1 MRRLLSHVG
10 RADPGA
16 AVVFDDW
23 PLPPP
28 APPTDRSEVRAAVRR
43 FLLTGLVVLL
53 VAAVPT
59 TWWIRAV
66 AEEHAVQHVLRVTQ
80 RLATH
85 AVAPLITDDL
95 LAGDAAATAQL
106 DVRMQPWLDDGTIHR
121 IKIWDEE
128 GTIVY
133 SDEHALVGQNY
144 GPPPWD
150 EDLVARGEGVAT
162 IEHQQAAEN
171 SHESG
176 AGQLVEVY
184 VGFVPAGGEQ
194 LVLEAY
200 YDDSIVRDEQ
210 SSVLMGMAP
219 ALLLT
224 LALFQ
229 LAQLA
234 PAVGLA
240 RRIQDHRTARA
251 QLLQHAV
258 DAAELE
264 RVRVAR
270 DLHDDVI
277 QDLAGLSYSLEAQ
290 EMTADVPEQRSALG
304 RSRTILQG
312 SLRTLRGVTTALYSP
327 DLLTLGLPKAL
338 ARLADPLAQRGID
351 TSVQI
356 GPAVFLTPEQEG
368 MFLKVARE
376 AFANIS
382 KHAHASTVSLRLGVE
397 HGATV
402 LTISDDGTGFDDSR
416 GSPEGHL
423 GLRIMRDIADA
434 AGAALEV
441 RSQPGVGTTVL
452 VTLPHDA
459 VTTRL

>member
-1 MRRLLSHVG
+1 MRQLLPRTARPLH
-10 RADPGA
+10 A
-16 AVVFDDW
+16 AGGLMTDW
-23 PLPPP
+23 PVTPPP
-28 APPTDRSEVRAAVRR
+28 PVTDRSEVRTAVRK
-43 FLLTGLVVLL
+43 FLLTGLLVLL
-53 VAAVPT
+53 VAAVPA

-66 AEEHAVQHVLRVTQ
+66 AEEHAVEHVLRVTQ
-80 RLATH
+80 RLADY
-85 AVAPLITDDL
+85 AVAPLITDEL

-106 DVRMQPWLDDGTIHR
+106 DVRLQPWLTDGTIHR
-121 IKIWDEE
+121 IKIWDED

-133 SDEHALVGQNY
+133 SDEHELIGQNY
-144 GPPPWD
+144 GPPSWD
-150 EDLVARGEGVAT
+150 DDLVARGEGIAA
-162 IEHQQAAEN
+162 IEHQQGAEN
-171 SHESG
+171 THESG

-184 VGFVPAGGEQ
+184 VGFVPASGEQ
-194 LVLEAY
+194 LVFEAY
-200 YDDSIVRDEQ
+200 YDDAIVRDEQ
-210 SSVLMGMAP
+210 RSVLMGMAP

-224 LALFQ
+224 LVLFQ

-312 SLRTLRGVTTALYSP
+312 SLRTLRGITTALYSP

-356 GPAVFLTPEQEG
+356 GPAVFLTPEQEA

-376 AFANIS
+376 AFANIA
-382 KHAHASTVSLRLGVE
+382 KHAHASTVTLHLAVE

-402 LTISDDGTGFDDSR
+402 MTVSDDGTGFDDSR
-416 GSPEGHL
+416 PSPEGHL

-434 AGAALEV
+434 AGAELSV
-441 RSQPGVGTTVL
+441 RSRPGVGTTVR
-452 VTLPHDA
+452 TTRPHDA
-459 VTTRL
+459 GTVRS

>member
-1 MRRLLSHVG
+1 MRRLLA
-10 RADPGA
+10 RADRTAPEIA
-16 AVVFDDW
+16 AQLPDW
-23 PLPPP
+23 PVAPPP
-28 APPTDRSEVRAAVRR
+28 VVDRSEVRVAVLR
-43 FLLTGLVVLL
+43 FLLAGLMVVL
-53 VAAVPT
+53 VAAVPA

-66 AEEHAVQHVLRVTQ
+66 AEEHAVEHVLRVTQ
-80 RLATH
+80 RLANY

-95 LAGDAAATAQL
+95 LVGDADATAVL
-106 DVRMQPWLDDGTIHR
+106 DTRLRPWLADGTIRR
-121 IKIWDEE
+121 IKIWDQD

-133 SDEHALVGQNY
+133 SDEHELIGQNY
-144 GPPPWD
+144 GPPSWD
-150 EDLVARGEGVAT
+150 EDLVARGEGVAA
-162 IEHQQAAEN
+162 IEHQQDAEN
-171 SHESG
+171 SRESG
-176 AGQLVEVY
+176 AGRLVEVY
-184 VGFVPAGGEQ
+184 VGFVAAGGEQ
-194 LVLEAY
+194 LVFEAY
-200 YDDSIVRDEQ
+200 YDDSIVRAEQ
-210 SSVLMGMAP
+210 HSVLMGMAP
-219 ALLLT
+219 AFLLT

-290 EMTADVPEQRSALG
+290 EMTAAVPEQRSALG

-312 SLRTLRGVTTALYSP
+312 SLRTLRGITTALYSP

-356 GPAVFLTPEQEG
+356 SPAVFLTPEQEG
-368 MFLKVARE
+368 MVLKVARE

-382 KHAHASTVSLRLGVE
+382 KHAHASTVSLRLDVE
-397 HGATV
+397 AGATV
-402 LTISDDGTGFDDSR
+402 LMISDDGTGFDDSR

-434 AGAALEV
+434 AGAGLEV
-441 RSQPGVGTTVL
+441 RSQPGTGTTV
-452 VTLPHDA
+452 VATLPHDA
-459 VTTRL
+459 VTSRF

>member
-1 MRRLLSHVG
+1 MRRLLPRTD
-10 RADPGA
+10 RAAPDIEGLLA
-16 AVVFDDW
+16 DW
-23 PLPPP
+23 PAPPPP
-28 APPTDRSEVRAAVRR
+28 ADRSEVRAAVRR

-53 VAAVPT
+53 VVAVPA

-66 AEEHAVQHVLRVTQ
+66 AEEHAVEHVLRVTQ
-80 RLATH
+80 RLANY
-85 AVAPLITDDL
+85 AVAPLITDEL
-95 LAGDAAATAQL
+95 LAGGPAATAQL
-106 DVRMQPWLDDGTIHR
+106 DVRLQPWLNDGTIRR
-121 IKIWDEE
+121 IKIWDAE

-133 SDEHALVGQNY
+133 SDEHELIGQNY
-144 GPPPWD
+144 GPPAWD
-150 EDLVARGEGVAT
+150 GDLVARGEGVAT
-162 IEHQQAAEN
+162 VEHQQDPEN

-194 LVLEAY
+194 LVFEAY

-210 SSVLMGMAP
+210 RSVLMGMAP
-219 ALLLT
+219 AFLLT
-224 LALFQ
+224 LLLFQ

-277 QDLAGLSYSLEAQ
+277 QELAGLSYSLEAQ
-290 EMTADVPEQRSALG
+290 EMTAAVPEQRSALG
-304 RSRTILQG
+304 RSRSVLQG
-312 SLRTLRGVTTALYSP
+312 SLRTLRGITTALYSP
-327 DLLTLGLPKAL
+327 DLLTLGLPRAL

-356 GPAVFLTPEQEG
+356 SPAVLLTPEQEG

-382 KHAHASTVSLRLGVE
+382 KHAHASTVRLRLDAE
-397 HGATV
+397 PGATV
-402 LTISDDGTGFDDSR
+402 MSITDDGTGFDDSR

-434 AGAALEV
+434 AGAALELSS
-441 RSQPGVGTTVL
+441 RPGVGTTVL

-459 VTTRL
+459 VTRRF

>member
-1 MRRLLSHVG
+1 MRRLLSRVEHTTPAPEVLL
-10 RADPGA
+10 
-16 AVVFDDW
+16 DDW

-28 APPTDRSEVRAAVRR
+28 PTTDRSEVRAAVRR

-53 VAAVPT
+53 VAAVPA

-66 AEEHAVQHVLRVTQ
+66 AEEHAVQHVLRITQ
-80 RLATH
+80 RLANY
-85 AVAPLITDDL
+85 AVAPLITDEL
-95 LAGDAAATAQL
+95 LAGGPAATAQL
-106 DVRMQPWLDDGTIHR
+106 DVRLQPWLDDGAIRR
-121 IKIWDEE
+121 IKIWDED

-133 SDEHALVGQNY
+133 SDEHELIGQNY
-144 GPPPWD
+144 GPPSWD
-150 EDLVARGEGVAT
+150 DDLVARGEGAAT
-162 IEHQQAAEN
+162 VEHQQDVEN

-176 AGQLVEVY
+176 AGRLVEVY

-194 LVLEAY
+194 LVFEAY

-210 SSVLMGMAP
+210 HSVLMGMAP
-219 ALLLT
+219 VFLLT
-224 LALFQ
+224 LAMFQ

-290 EMTADVPEQRSALG
+290 EMTAAVPEQRSALG

-312 SLRTLRGVTTALYSP
+312 SLRTLRGITSALYSP

-351 TSVQI
+351 TSVRI
-356 GPAVFLTPEQEG
+356 SPAVFLTPEQEG

-382 KHAHASTVSLRLGVE
+382 KHAHASTVSLRLDVE

-402 LTISDDGTGFDDSR
+402 MSISDDGTGFDDSG

-434 AGAALEV
+434 SGAGLEI

-452 VTLPHDA
+452 ATLPRDA
-459 VTTRL
+459 VTRRF

>member
-1 MRRLLSHVG
+1 MRQLLPRTARPLH
-10 RADPGA
+10 A
-16 AVVFDDW
+16 AGGLMTDW
-23 PLPPP
+23 PVTPPP
-28 APPTDRSEVRAAVRR
+28 PVTDRSEVRTAVRK
-43 FLLTGLVVLL
+43 FLLTGLLVLL
-53 VAAVPT
+53 VAAVPA

-66 AEEHAVQHVLRVTQ
+66 AEEHAVEHVLRVTQ
-80 RLATH
+80 RLADY
-85 AVAPLITDDL
+85 AVAPLITDEL

-106 DVRMQPWLDDGTIHR
+106 DVRLQPWLTDGTIHR
-121 IKIWDEE
+121 IKIWDED

-133 SDEHALVGQNY
+133 SDEHELIGQNY
-144 GPPPWD
+144 GPPSWD
-150 EDLVARGEGVAT
+150 DDLVARGEGIAA
-162 IEHQQAAEN
+162 IEHQQGAEN
-171 SHESG
+171 THESG

-184 VGFVPAGGEQ
+184 VGFVPASGEQ
-194 LVLEAY
+194 LVFEAY
-200 YDDSIVRDEQ
+200 YDDAIVRDEQ
-210 SSVLMGMAP
+210 RSVLMGMAP
-219 ALLLT
+219 AFLLT

-312 SLRTLRGVTTALYSP
+312 SLRTLRGITTALYSP

-356 GPAVFLTPEQEG
+356 GPAVFLTPEQEA

-376 AFANIS
+376 AFANIA
-382 KHAHASTVSLRLGVE
+382 KHAHASTVTLHLAVE

-402 LTISDDGTGFDDSR
+402 MTVSDDGTGFDDSR
-416 GSPEGHL
+416 PSPEGHL

-434 AGAALEV
+434 AGAELSV
-441 RSQPGVGTTVL
+441 RSRPGVGTTVRT
-452 VTLPHDA
+452 TLPHDA
-459 VTTRL
+459 VTVRS

>member
-1 MRRLLSHVG
+1 MRRLLP
-10 RADPGA
+10 RADRTTPES
-16 AVVFDDW
+16 AVLLADW
-23 PLPPP
+23 PVPPP
-28 APPTDRSEVRAAVRR
+28 PPLTDRSEVRAAVRR
-43 FLLTGLVVLL
+43 FLLAGLVVLL
-53 VAAVPT
+53 VAAVPA

-66 AEEHAVQHVLRVTQ
+66 AEEHAVEHVLHITE
-80 RLATH
+80 RLANY
-85 AVAPLITDDL
+85 AVAPLITDEL
-95 LAGDAAATAQL
+95 LAGGPAATAQL
-106 DVRMQPWLDDGTIHR
+106 DVRLQPWLNDGTIRR
-121 IKIWDEE
+121 IKIWDAD

-133 SDEHALVGQNY
+133 SDEHELIGQNY
-144 GPPPWD
+144 GPPVWD
-150 EDLVARGEGVAT
+150 DDLVSRGEGVAT
-162 IEHQQAAEN
+162 VEHQQDAEN

-194 LVLEAY
+194 LVFEAY

-210 SSVLMGMAP
+210 RSVLMGMAP
-219 ALLLT
+219 AFLLT
-224 LALFQ
+224 LVLFQ

-290 EMTADVPEQRSALG
+290 EMTAAVPEQRSALG
-304 RSRTILQG
+304 RSRSILQG
-312 SLRTLRGVTTALYSP
+312 SLRTLRGITTALYSP

-356 GPAVFLTPEQEG
+356 SPAVLLTPEQEG

-382 KHAHASTVSLRLGVE
+382 KHAHASTVRLRLGAE
-397 HGATV
+397 HGTTV
-402 LTISDDGTGFDDSR
+402 MSISDDGTGFDDSR

-441 RSQPGVGTTVL
+441 RSRPGVGTTVL
-452 VTLPHDA
+452 VTLPRDA
-459 VTTRL
+459 VTRRL

>member
-1 MRRLLSHVG
+1 MRRILD
-10 RADPGA
+10 RADRPGPETA
-16 AVVFDDW
+16 ALLADW
-23 PLPPP
+23 PVAPPP
-28 APPTDRSEVRAAVRR
+28 PLTDRSEVRAAVRR

-53 VAAVPT
+53 VVAVPA

-66 AEEHAVQHVLRVTQ
+66 AEEHAIASVLRITQ
-80 RLATH
+80 RLANY
-85 AVAPLITDDL
+85 AVAPLITDEL
-95 LAGDAAATAQL
+95 LAGDAAATAEL
-106 DVRMQPWLDDGTIHR
+106 DVRLQPWLHDGTIHR
-121 IKIWDEE
+121 IKIWDED
-128 GTIVY
+128 GTVLY
-133 SDEHALVGQNY
+133 SDERSLIGQNY
-144 GPPPWD
+144 GPPSWD
-150 EDLVARGEGVAT
+150 EELVARGEGVAT
-162 IEHQQAAEN
+162 MEHHQDAEN
-171 SHESG
+171 SRESG

-184 VGFVPAGGEQ
+184 VGFVPAGGER
-194 LVLEAY
+194 LVFEAY

-210 SSVLMGMAP
+210 HSVLMGMAP
-219 ALLLT
+219 AFLLT

-290 EMTADVPEQRSALG
+290 EMTAAVPEQRSALG
-304 RSRTILQG
+304 RSRAILQG
-312 SLRTLRGVTTALYSP
+312 SLRTLRGITTALYSP

-356 GPAVFLTPEQEG
+356 SSAVLLTPEQEG

-402 LTISDDGTGFDDSR
+402 LSIRDDGTGFDDSR

-434 AGAALEV
+434 AGAELEV

-452 VTLPHDA
+452 AILPQDA
-459 VTTRL
+459 VTSRF

>member
-1 MRRLLSHVG
+1 MRQLLPRTARPLH
-10 RADPGA
+10 A
-16 AVVFDDW
+16 AGGLMTDW
-23 PLPPP
+23 PVTPPP
-28 APPTDRSEVRAAVRR
+28 PVTDRSEVRTAVRK
-43 FLLTGLVVLL
+43 FLLTGLLVLL
-53 VAAVPT
+53 VAAVPA

-66 AEEHAVQHVLRVTQ
+66 AEEHAVEHVLRVTQ
-80 RLATH
+80 RLADY
-85 AVAPLITDDL
+85 AVAPLITDEL

-106 DVRMQPWLDDGTIHR
+106 DVRLQPWLTDGTIHR
-121 IKIWDEE
+121 IKIWDED

-133 SDEHALVGQNY
+133 SDEHELIGQNY
-144 GPPPWD
+144 GPPSWD
-150 EDLVARGEGVAT
+150 DDLVARGEGIAA
-162 IEHQQAAEN
+162 IEHQQGAEN
-171 SHESG
+171 THESG

-184 VGFVPAGGEQ
+184 VGFVPASGEQ
-194 LVLEAY
+194 LVFEAY
-200 YDDSIVRDEQ
+200 YDDAIVRDEQ
-210 SSVLMGMAP
+210 RSVLMGMAP
-219 ALLLT
+219 AL
-224 LALFQ
+224 Q

-312 SLRTLRGVTTALYSP
+312 SLRTLRGITTALLAP

-356 GPAVFLTPEQEG
+356 GPAVFLTPEQEA

-376 AFANIS
+376 AFANIA
-382 KHAHASTVSLRLGVE
+382 KHAHASTVTLHLAVE

-402 LTISDDGTGFDDSR
+402 MTVSDDGTGFDDSR
-416 GSPEGHL
+416 PSPEGHL

-434 AGAALEV
+434 AGAELSV
-441 RSQPGVGTTVL
+441 RSRPGVGTTVRT
-452 VTLPHDA
+452 TLPHDA
-459 VTTRL
+459 VTVRS

>member
-1 MRRLLSHVG
+1 MRQLLPRTARPLH
-10 RADPGA
+10 A
-16 AVVFDDW
+16 AGGLMTDW
-23 PLPPP
+23 PVTPPP
-28 APPTDRSEVRAAVRR
+28 PVTDRSEVRTAVRK
-43 FLLTGLVVLL
+43 FLLTGLLVLL
-53 VAAVPT
+53 VAAVPA

-66 AEEHAVQHVLRVTQ
+66 AEEHAVEHVLRVTQ
-80 RLATH
+80 RLADY
-85 AVAPLITDDL
+85 AVAPLITDEL
-95 LAGDAAATAQL
+95 LAGEAAATAQL
-106 DVRMQPWLDDGTIHR
+106 DVRLQPWLTDGTIHR
-121 IKIWDEE
+121 IKIWDED

-133 SDEHALVGQNY
+133 SDEHELIGQNY
-144 GPPPWD
+144 GPPSWD
-150 EDLVARGEGVAT
+150 DDLVARGEGIAA
-162 IEHQQAAEN
+162 IEHQQGAEN
-171 SHESG
+171 THESG

-184 VGFVPAGGEQ
+184 VGFVPASGEQ
-194 LVLEAY
+194 LVFEAY
-200 YDDSIVRDEQ
+200 YDDAIVRDEQ
-210 SSVLMGMAP
+210 RSVLMGMAP

-224 LALFQ
+224 LVLFQ

-312 SLRTLRGVTTALYSP
+312 SLRTLRGITTALYSP

-356 GPAVFLTPEQEG
+356 GPAVFLTPEQEA

-376 AFANIS
+376 AFANIA
-382 KHAHASTVSLRLGVE
+382 KHAHASTVTLHLAVE

-402 LTISDDGTGFDDSR
+402 MTVSDDGTGFDDSR
-416 GSPEGHL
+416 PSPEGHL

-434 AGAALEV
+434 AGAELSV
-441 RSQPGVGTTVL
+441 RSRPGVGTTVRT
-452 VTLPHDA
+452 TLPHDA
-459 VTTRL
+459 VTVRS

>member
-1 MRRLLSHVG
+1 MRQLLPRTARPLH
-10 RADPGA
+10 A
-16 AVVFDDW
+16 AGGLMTDW
-23 PLPPP
+23 PVTPPP
-28 APPTDRSEVRAAVRR
+28 PVTDRSEVRTAVRK
-43 FLLTGLVVLL
+43 FLLTGLLVLL
-53 VAAVPT
+53 VAAVPA

-66 AEEHAVQHVLRVTQ
+66 AEEHAVEHVLRVTQ
-80 RLATH
+80 RLADY
-85 AVAPLITDDL
+85 AVAPLITDEL

-106 DVRMQPWLDDGTIHR
+106 DVRLQPWLTDGTIHR
-121 IKIWDEE
+121 IKIWDED

-133 SDEHALVGQNY
+133 SDEHELIGQNY
-144 GPPPWD
+144 GPPSWD
-150 EDLVARGEGVAT
+150 DDLVARGEGIAA
-162 IEHQQAAEN
+162 IEHQQGAEN
-171 SHESG
+171 THESG

-184 VGFVPAGGEQ
+184 VGFVPASGEQ
-194 LVLEAY
+194 LVFEAY
-200 YDDSIVRDEQ
+200 YDDAIVRDEQ
-210 SSVLMGMAP
+210 RSVLMGMAP

-224 LALFQ
+224 LVLFQ

-312 SLRTLRGVTTALYSP
+312 SLRTLRGITTALYSP

-356 GPAVFLTPEQEG
+356 GPAVFLTPEQEA

-376 AFANIS
+376 AFANIA
-382 KHAHASTVSLRLGVE
+382 KHAHASTVTLHLAVE

-402 LTISDDGTGFDDSR
+402 MTVSDDGTGFDDSR
-416 GSPEGHL
+416 PSPEGHL

-434 AGAALEV
+434 AGAELSV
-441 RSQPGVGTTVL
+441 RSRPGVGTTVRT
-452 VTLPHDA
+452 TLPHDA
-459 VTTRL
+459 VTVRS